1 MKPRTKLI
9 SATFTWAFLLFTALG
24 VWAAEEQNYLIGS
37 GDQLDI
43 SVWGQ
48 PDLQR
53 RAEVSQDGAITF
65 PPVGQLQA
73 GGRTAFELE
82 KEIRARL
89 SAGFLVNPQVTVTV
103 STFKSQK
110 VFILGEVRK
119 PGSYVLTT
127 VTTLP
132 HLLAE
137 AGGLT
142 EKADTVVTI
151 VRQTD
156 NQENAGATAAAGQ
169 DEAINYDLRQLTS
182 GQTGRPFV
190 LTAGDTVYVPEARR
204 FFVTGEVKKTGEFK
218 WEDGLTIRQ
227 AVSMAGGPSDRGA
240 PNRTTITRTVDGVE
254 QTIRPNMN
262 DQVLPDDIV
271 EVPLSYF

>member
-9 SATFTWAFLLFTALG
+9 SATIVWTLLLFTAFS
-24 VWAAEEQNYLIGS
+24 VWAAEEQNYRIGA

-48 PDLQR
+48 SDLQR
-53 RAEVSQDGAITF
+53 LVEVSQDGAVTF

-132 HLLAE
+132 QLLAE

-142 EKADTVVTI
+142 EKADTIVTI
-151 VRQTD
+151 VRLAG
-156 NQENAGATAAAGQ
+156 NQENAGATSAAGQ
-169 DEAINYDLRQLTS
+169 DETITYDLRYLTS
-182 GQTGRPFV
+182 GQAGRPFI

-204 FFVTGEVKKTGEFK
+204 FFVTGEVKKPGELK

-227 AVSMAGGPSDRGA
+227 AVSMAGGPSDRAA
-240 PNRTTITRTVDGVE
+240 PNRTAITRTVDGAE
-254 QTIRPNMN
+254 QTLRPNMS
-262 DQVLPDDIV
+262 DPVLPDDIV